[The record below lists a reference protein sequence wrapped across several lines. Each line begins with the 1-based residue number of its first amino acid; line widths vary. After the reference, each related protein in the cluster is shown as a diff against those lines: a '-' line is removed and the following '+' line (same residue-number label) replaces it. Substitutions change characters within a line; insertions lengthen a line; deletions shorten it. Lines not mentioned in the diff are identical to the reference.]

1 MAISAIGVG
10 SGLPL
15 DELLSDLRKS
25 ESQSLALI
33 QSRQS
38 DVQSKLSAYG
48 KLKGSVEQ
56 LQTAAKALDNPD
68 IWGALK
74 ASASGDSFTAKAST
88 DAVAG
93 NYQVHVQQLA
103 TTQTLASAGVADPT
117 SAMGSG
123 GQISFTL
130 GDGSQHTVTLSGN
143 NTSLEDIAQ
152 AINKQSKL
160 GIQASIL
167 NDGTESPYRL
177 LLSTT
182 QTGTDAA
189 ISAINVSG
197 NSGGQNQLQQLLS
210 FGESVPEST
219 ITEQAASNAQLSIN
233 GISLH
238 SQSNTIDNALQG
250 ITLQLNKT
258 SDEAARLSVTRD
270 DKAAQK
276 AVHDFVDAYNSLQ
289 KNLRSLSSYDVE
301 NNKASALT
309 GDPLVRRLQSQVREA
324 LMLSGQS
331 GPIRSLND
339 LGIQSSPSNGQLS
352 INEDTLNS
360 ALRDN
365 VDAVKNLFTHSNQS
379 LVNRVNTVTNSFLRP
394 DGAFDSANKS
404 ATRQIN
410 DLKKQYEVNQAR
422 IEARME
428 TYRRQFTALDS
439 MVAQMDSLSVYL
451 NQQLSMLNSFEK
463 K

>member
-130 GDGSQHTVTLSGN
+130 GDGSQHTVTLDRKS
-143 NTSLEDIAQ
+143 TSLEDIAQ
-152 AINKQSKL
+152 EIGRAH
-160 GIQASIL
+160 
-167 NDGTESPYRL
+167 
-177 LLSTT
+177 
-182 QTGTDAA
+182 
-189 ISAINVSG
+189 V
-197 NSGGQNQLQQLLS
+197 
-210 FGESVPEST
+210 
-219 ITEQAASNAQLSIN
+219 
-233 GISLH
+233 
-238 SQSNTIDNALQG
+238 
-250 ITLQLNKT
+250 
-258 SDEAARLSVTRD
+258 
-270 DKAAQK
+270 
-276 AVHDFVDAYNSLQ
+276 
-289 KNLRSLSSYDVE
+289 
-301 NNKASALT
+301 
-309 GDPLVRRLQSQVREA
+309 
-324 LMLSGQS
+324 
-331 GPIRSLND
+331 
-339 LGIQSSPSNGQLS
+339 
-352 INEDTLNS
+352 
-360 ALRDN
+360 
-365 VDAVKNLFTHSNQS
+365 
-379 LVNRVNTVTNSFLRP
+379 
-394 DGAFDSANKS
+394 
-404 ATRQIN
+404 
-410 DLKKQYEVNQAR
+410 
-422 IEARME
+422 
-428 TYRRQFTALDS
+428 
-439 MVAQMDSLSVYL
+439 
-451 NQQLSMLNSFEK
+451 
-463 K
+463 

>member
-189 ISAINVSG
+189 ISAINISG
-197 NSGGQNQLQQLLS
+197 NSGGQNQLQQLLG
-210 FGESVPEST
+210 FGESAPEST